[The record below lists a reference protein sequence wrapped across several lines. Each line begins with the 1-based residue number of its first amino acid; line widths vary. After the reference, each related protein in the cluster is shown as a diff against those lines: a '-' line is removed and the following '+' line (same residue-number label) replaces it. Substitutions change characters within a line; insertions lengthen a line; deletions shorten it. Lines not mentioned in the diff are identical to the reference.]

1 MRRGG
6 RDMTLRHVS
15 GALTAVVL
23 MSGLLTVAPARAQ
36 RDASLLP
43 PEERGTITVAGCL
56 MLVPE
61 VNGPGRDDEW
71 VLTAPRLGPIA
82 NVPVGT
88 CNAQVDDRA
97 LDLKDTEDFG
107 INASMSGH
115 LVEINGDL
123 EKEEDNDLSN
133 LRELEIRSFRLLP
146 VVPQRAEAA
155 PVRQPEYTPPAEPI
169 APQEPVGT
177 TGVEQAP
184 QPEPALPKTASPL
197 HLMGLL
203 GMLSLAGGLGLRFY
217 R

>member
-1 MRRGG
+1 
-6 RDMTLRHVS
+6 MTLRHVS

-23 MSGLLTVAPARAQ
+23 ICGLWTAAPAQAQ

-43 PEERGTITVAGCL
+43 PEEHGTITVAGCL
-56 MLVPE
+56 QLGG
-61 VNGPGRDDEW
+61 NHGDEF
-71 VLTAPRLGPIA
+71 VLASPRLGPIA

-88 CNAQVDDRA
+88 CNSTVDERA

-107 INASMSGH
+107 INQSMLGH
-115 LVEINGDL
+115 LIEVSGNL
-123 EKEEDNDLSN
+123 EKETDNDLSN
-133 LRELEIRSFRLLP
+133 LREMEIRSFRLLP

-169 APQEPVGT
+169 APPQGPVGT
-177 TGVEQAP
+177 TGVEQEP
-184 QPEPALPKTASPL
+184 QAEPALPKTASPL
-197 HLMGLL
+197 HLMALL

>member
-1 MRRGG
+1 
-6 RDMTLRHVS
+6 MTLRHVS

-23 MSGLLTVAPARAQ
+23 ISGLLTVAPARAQ

-43 PEERGTITVAGCL
+43 PEEHGTITVAGCL
-56 MLVPE
+56 QM
-61 VNGPGRDDEW
+61 GGKHGDEW
-71 VLTAPRLGPIA
+71 VLASPRLGPIA

-88 CNAQVDDRA
+88 CNSPVDERA

-107 INASMSGH
+107 INQSMLGH
-115 LVEINGDL
+115 LVEVNGDL

-133 LRELEIRSFRLLP
+133 LREIEIRSFRMLP

-155 PVRQPEYTPPAEPI
+155 PVRQPEYTPAPEPI
-169 APQEPVGT
+169 APPQEPVGT
-177 TGVEQAP
+177 TGVE
-184 QPEPALPKTASPL
+184 PEPALPKTASPL

>member
-1 MRRGG
+1 
-6 RDMTLRHVS
+6 MTLRHVS

-23 MSGLLTVAPARAQ
+23 ISGLLTVAPARAQ

-56 MLVPE
+56 TLLKE
-61 VNGPGRDDEW
+61 VNGPGRGDEW

-88 CNAQVDDRA
+88 CNNPVDDRA

-107 INASMSGH
+107 INPSMAGQ
-115 LVEINGDL
+115 LIEVNGDL

-133 LRELEIRSFRLLP
+133 LRELEIRSFRVLP

-155 PVRQPEYTPPAEPI
+155 PAPRQPEYTPPAEPI

-177 TGVEQAP
+177 TGVQQEP
-184 QPEPALPKTASPL
+184 QPEPALPRTASPL
-197 HLMGLL
+197 HMMGLL